1 MKDIAN
7 IFKLPPDELERKKA
21 NLWND
26 TAPEI
31 VQFATELQ
39 EFIKKVDTPYVLGL
53 DGGYGTGKT
62 HFATR
67 FCAQF

>member
-31 VQFATELQ
+31 VQFATEL
-39 EFIKKVDTPYVLGL
+39 
-53 DGGYGTGKT
+53 
-62 HFATR
+62 
-67 FCAQF
+67 